1 MNIIYGR
8 SGSGKSEYIYNK
20 IKSELETAPK
30 TYIVTPEQF
39 SFTAEKKLLETLD
52 EGATTKVEVLSFE
65 RMAYRVLQE
74 TLGTSLKN
82 IDKAGKAM
90 VVSSLLEEAQ
100 KELNFLG
107 KNLENIDLI
116 LTQITEFKKHGIT
129 AEMLKEK
136 MDTTQ
141 DTYLKLKIK
150 DMYTIYSRFEDRLQ
164 DNYIDEN
171 DLLNLLAQNIESSHL
186 FDNCLFYID
195 EFAGFTKQEYNV
207 IQVLEKIAK
216 DIYVTVCTDDL
227 RVIKSPE
234 ADIFYDNKQT
244 VQTLK
249 QIADIKNEI
258 HLENSY
264 RFKNEELRH
273 LEKNIFDLPYT
284 TYNKEAGN
292 IKLTIAKNQYEEIE
306 NVAREISKL
315 VRKEGYRYRDIGVIT
330 KNLEDYSSLCKAIFS
345 EYEIPVFIDEKK
357 DITSD
362 IFVKYVLAILDIFAK
377 NWSYEAVFNYLKS
390 GIVKVDRL
398 YELENYCLKW
408 NIKGSKWYEKPWDFG
423 EEDTFEAE
431 QKEVITPLLEF
442 RKNLNSKNTA
452 DKISEE
458 LYKFILKNCDAY
470 QNTNKQAQKKSEN
483 KQETNELSNKD
494 VDKEGWINTDS
505 YNAVIDVIDEIAELF
520 KDVKMSFDT
529 YSKLL
534 KTGIQTKEIGQIPQ
548 TQDKVTVGDVNRSK
562 THKVRAIFIIGVNDG
577 VFPSVPSS
585 EGFFNDKDRENLKE
599 EGLELAKGTLEKMYE
614 ENFNI
619 YKAFSTAEERLYISY
634 PASDV
639 DDKPLRKS
647 TTISKL
653 RRIFPKL
660 KENTYIDDSLNKAKE
675 NLKLEKDNANV
686 GEQHSLQDNCI
697 NEAPEAEMNIYTKEV
712 TFSELLSHINNMNG
726 SWYEVYNWY
735 KNNPKYSYRLEKAL
749 EGLEYTNL
757 PEKINKH
764 NVQKLYG
771 DTLHTTV
778 SRLEQYKSCEFS
790 YYLKYGLKLSS
801 KEKMDIKPVD
811 TGSFMHD
818 VVDTFFKENE
828 NVKGISDEELKK
840 ILDKIV
846 EDKLSMPRNYIFTAT
861 AKYRNLVTR
870 LKRVIFYSMKY
881 IVQSLKN
888 SEFDVMQTELEFG
901 NNTYPPIEMTL
912 DDGKRVSITGKIDR
926 IDIAKAPNG
935 KYIRIIDYKSSTKDI
950 ELNKV
955 IAGLQLQLLT
965 YVDAITQ
972 KEKAEPAGALYFS
985 LIEPKLASAKKEMS
999 KEEIEQIIKKNYKMN
1014 GLVLADINV
1023 IKMMDKNLQTGK
1035 SDIIPVELNSSGE
1048 INYKNSKTVTKDE
1061 FENLQKYT
1069 IKLIKQISKEI
1080 LDGNIDLKPYYA
1092 LNNKKTPC
1100 SYCEYKS
1107 ICQFNPK
1114 LAGNKYNY
1122 IGTKSRQE
1130 ILDEIS
1136 KGAN

>member
-52 EGATTKVEVLSFE
+52 EGATTRVEVLSFE

-107 KNLENIDLI
+107 KNIENIDLI

-216 DIYVTVCTDDL
+216 DIYITVCTDDL
-227 RVIKSPE
+227 RVLKSPE

-452 DKISEE
+452 EKISEE

-483 KQETNELSNKD
+483 KQEKNELSNKD
-494 VDKEGWINTDS
+494 VDKEGLINLDS

-585 EGFFNDKDRENLKE
+585 EGFFNDRDRENLKE

>member
-52 EGATTKVEVLSFE
+52 EGATTRVEVLSFE

-107 KNLENIDLI
+107 KNIENIDLI

-216 DIYVTVCTDDL
+216 DIYITVCTDDL

-470 QNTNKQAQKKSEN
+470 QNTNKQAQKESEN
-483 KQETNELSNKD
+483 KQEKNELSNKD
-494 VDKEGWINTDS
+494 VDKEGLINLDS

>member
-20 IKSELETAPK
+20 IKSEQETAPK
-30 TYIVTPEQF
+30 TYIITPEQF

-74 TLGTSLKN
+74 TFGGNLKN
-82 IDKAGKAM
+82 IGKSGKAM
-90 VVSSLLEEAQ
+90 VVSSLLDEAQ

-129 AEMLKEK
+129 ASMLKEK
-136 MDTTQ
+136 MDNTK

-150 DMYTIYSRFEDRLQ
+150 DMYTIYSMFEDRLK

-171 DLLNLLAQNIESSHL
+171 DLLKLLEQNIESSHL

-207 IQVLEKIAK
+207 IQVLDRIAK

-258 HLENSY
+258 HVESSY
-264 RFKNEELRH
+264 RFKNEELKH
-273 LEKNIFDLPYT
+273 LEKNIFDLPYKP
-284 TYNKEAGN
+284 YNKDVEN
-292 IKLTIAKNQYEEIE
+292 IKLIIAKNQYEEIE

-390 GIVKVDRL
+390 GIVKIDRL
-398 YELENYCLKW
+398 YELENYCIKW
-408 NIKGSKWYEKPWDFG
+408 NIKGSKWYEKPWNFG

-442 RKNLNSKNTA
+442 RKNLSSKNSA

-458 LYKFILKNCDAY
+458 LYKFIVKNA
-470 QNTNKQAQKKSEN
+470 SEN
-483 KQETNELSNKD
+483 NKNNISQVAENQMSNKPFT
-494 VDKEGWINTDS
+494 EEPTINVDS
-505 YNAVIDVIDEIAELF
+505 YNAVIDVIDEIADLF

-529 YSKLL
+529 YAKLL
-534 KTGIQTKEIGQIPQ
+534 KTGIQVKEIGQIPQ

-585 EGFFNDKDRENLKE
+585 EGFFNDRDRENLKE
-599 EGLELAKGTLEKMYE
+599 EGIELAKGTIEKMYE

-619 YKAFSTAEERLYISY
+619 YKAFSTAEEKLYISY

-647 TTISKL
+647 TVISKI
-653 RRIFPKL
+653 RKIFPKL
-660 KENTYIDDSLNKAKE
+660 RESTFVDNEILSKEKLDETEKFANSKE
-675 NLKLEKDNANV
+675 T
-686 GEQHSLQDNCI
+686 
-697 NEAPEAEMNIYTKEV
+697 EMNIYTKEV

-726 SWYEVYNWY
+726 SWYEVYQWY
-735 KNNPKYSYRLEKAL
+735 KNNPQYSYRLEKAL

-757 PEKINKH
+757 PEKISKN

-828 NVKGISDEELKK
+828 SIKEISDEELKQ
-840 ILDKIV
+840 ILDKII
-846 EDKLSMPRNYIFTAT
+846 EEKLSLPRNYIFTAT
-861 AKYRNLVTR
+861 AKYRNLVRR
-870 LKRVIFYSMKY
+870 LKKVIFYSMKY

-972 KEKAEPAGALYFS
+972 KEEAEPAGALYFS

-1035 SDIIPVELNSSGE
+1035 SEIIPVEFNNSGE
-1048 INYKNSKTVTKDE
+1048 INYKNSKTVTKEE

-1092 LNNKKTPC
+1092 VNNKNTPC

-1136 KGAN
+1136 KRVND

>member
-52 EGATTKVEVLSFE
+52 EGATTRVEVLSFE

-107 KNLENIDLI
+107 KNIENIDLI

-483 KQETNELSNKD
+483 KQENNELSNKD

>member
-52 EGATTKVEVLSFE
+52 EGATTRVEVLSFE

-107 KNLENIDLI
+107 KNIENIDLI

-216 DIYVTVCTDDL
+216 DIYITVCTDDL

-330 KNLEDYSSLCKAIFS
+330 KNLEDYSSLCKAIFN

-452 DKISEE
+452 EKISEE

-483 KQETNELSNKD
+483 KQENNELSNKD
-494 VDKEGWINTDS
+494 VDKEGLINLDS

-585 EGFFNDKDRENLKE
+585 EGFFNDRDRENLKE

-697 NEAPEAEMNIYTKEV
+697 NEAPEAEMNIYTKKV

-828 NVKGISDEELKK
+828 NVKEISDEELKK

>member
-20 IKSELETAPK
+20 IRSELETAPK

-52 EGATTKVEVLSFE
+52 EGATTRVEVLSFE

-136 MDTTQ
+136 MDATQ

-216 DIYVTVCTDDL
+216 DIYITVCTDDL
-227 RVIKSPE
+227 RVLKSPE

-284 TYNKEAGN
+284 TYNKEVDN

-452 DKISEE
+452 EKISEE

-470 QNTNKQAQKKSEN
+470 QNTNKQAQKESEN
-483 KQETNELSNKD
+483 KQEKNELSNKD
-494 VDKEGWINTDS
+494 VDKEGLINLDS

-697 NEAPEAEMNIYTKEV
+697 NEAPEAEMNIYTKKV

-757 PEKINKH
+757 PEKINKQ

-828 NVKGISDEELKK
+828 NVKEISDEELKK